1 MSLQAPLL
9 GAEGEQKAKE
19 SPPTDEKAYLKGIA
33 DLPDLTPLLEK
44 QGILGEYVAWRDGYM
59 KWRKGDARGAQGENT
74 LSDHHKR
81 SAEFQTWYPTVKT
94 YSFRR
99 TIAFW
104 GAVTCCEGCLLFL
117 WIDLITTYAIGTPE
131 MLYELTKVPNL
142 VGGFF
147 FMAGI
152 YLSWFELIN
161 MDSEKLNANKLHYF
175 WVSIESVTDL
185 GIDKASYVGA
195 LTYLLGAVL
204 YTISQVSDFWELTPG
219 VHNVLIDWPL
229 IVGGLMF
236 FLGGVCELKINK
248 VFESAPTRLVWWVA
262 VLNCYGGLT
271 FWLSA
276 CPALFPGKLATRF
289 SVTGTITY
297 LLAAVLSLLM
307 WRGEQYGGALI
318 LTLNRA
324 AQDKVKPAPNANDQI
339 ALEVKDDDSSRVQD
353 ALRPRLSWSGLGFL
367 IVSVCISAFSVIA
380 CCMCLNHRKDYTDD
394 PETFRRMLNVFIT
407 GSVNIIIVHMVLVL
421 DSAIEPYRSLAIM
434 MRVVSVVLFL
444 NTLME
449 LRLQFE
455 DATYYGDT
463 ADYFGD
469 VAYYDAGIVS

>member
-9 GAEGEQKAKE
+9 GAEGEQKTKE

-104 GAVTCCEGCLLFL
+104 GAVTTCEGCLLFL

-289 SVTGTITY
+289 AVTGTITY

-339 ALEVKDDDSSRVQD
+339 ALEVKDDDSSRVED
-353 ALRPRLSWSGLGFL
+353 ALRPRLSLSGLFFL

-380 CCMCLNHRKDYTDD
+380 CCMCLNHRKDYKDD
-394 PETFRRMLNVFIT
+394 PETFRQELNMFMT
-407 GSVNIIIVHMVLVL
+407 GIVNIIIVHMVLVL
-421 DSAIEPYRSLAIM
+421 NSAIVTMPKKGDEPYRSLAIV
-434 MRVVSVVLFL
+434 MRVLSLIVFFNTVLNL
-444 NTLME
+444 WVQLE
-449 LRLQFE
+449 EAKYL
-455 DATYYGDT
+455 
-463 ADYFGD
+463 
-469 VAYYDAGIVS
+469 